1 MPPQKGPL
9 RLTEINGNVEANSI
23 CIQSLHSRPR
33 QLQLGDTTPAAGG
46 ASPRQ
51 QLPCQARQRRC
62 CCAALQRPRKRLNK
76 RVALR
81 KTTLLHTSTCQD
93 YRNRS
98 RISHHQRLN
107 PATTHWEKCR
117 TFLRSAR
124 QPHWAALKYSLSG
137 SLVGSRLP
145 MCKTAPSCASSAPR
159 PSATSCPPLA
169 SSSCPWSL
177 TRHWLTTLT
186 QRLLGQNASW
196 SCRRSGSVE
205 RPESRSDPWRSGL
218 RQAVPDPWR
227 SGKSEGAQGWQ
238 QSSVV
243 ITCSDNSLQIT
254 NSFDIFCF
262 ITCSVSCSATLAPS
276 QLHLKSPDVITCS
289 DNSLHIS
296 NSFDIICFITCSV
309 SCSPTL
315 ASSQLHPK
323 SSVDI
328 TCSDNSVPISS
339 SFYASVSRLY

>member
-1 MPPQKGPL
+1 VP
-9 RLTEINGNVEANSI
+9 LTEYTRIERTGLPE
-23 CIQSLHSRPR
+23 
-33 QLQLGDTTPAAGG
+33 TP
-46 ASPRQ
+46 
-51 QLPCQARQRRC
+51 
-62 CCAALQRPRKRLNK
+62 
-76 RVALR
+76 
-81 KTTLLHTSTCQD
+81 HTSTCQD
-93 YRNRS
+93 YRNRA

-117 TFLRSAR
+117 TFLRSAFR
-124 QPHWAALKYSLSG
+124 RHWAALKYSLPG

-276 QLHLKSPDVITCS
+276 QLHPKSSVVITCS
-289 DNSLHIS
+289 DNSL
-296 NSFDIICFITCSV
+296 
-309 SCSPTL
+309 
-315 ASSQLHPK
+315 
-323 SSVDI
+323 
-328 TCSDNSVPISS
+328 PISS
-339 SFYASVSRLY
+339 SFAACVCLGVTCHTVTCHTSQKSKSKTKQNIGNITLTG